1 MITWRFVMWARQL
14 QMRSDPLAAIHL
26 SKTPLNIL
34 AQIAQNL
41 REINHIFLPLFQG
54 GSPQP
59 RGNSMFKVKIFY

>member
-1 MITWRFVMWARQL
+1 MALCNVGSPA
-14 QMRSDPLAAIHL
+14 SDALGSSGGNPFIQN
-26 SKTPLNIL
+26 PLNIL